1 MKTCRRFTRKI
12 LWGVKDVGHNSS
24 HLLTRVHLVPTH
36 RGKSLCRSLQRFRLF
51 LAGRRYLLQD
61 YSRIVFMREGYWVK
75 VHFSDNRFR
84 WKRLAIYL
92 CLSMTT
98 LATQGLI
105 SPFSTLSTSS
115 LIILAWWNPFF
126 CRAAKLDDAHCSCA
140 GASGRLSDSDQG
152 KT

>member
-92 CLSMTT
+92 CLSMDNTSNT
-98 LATQGLI
+98 RTH
-105 SPFSTLSTSS
+105 FSVLYPQHQQLNHIAVMESS
-115 LIILAWWNPFF
+115 LL
-126 CRAAKLDDAHCSCA
+126 
-140 GASGRLSDSDQG
+140 
-152 KT
+152 